1 MALASISCILA
12 LFSACAL
19 VLYFVTSTARRRR
32 EVSLPPGPPRLPII
46 GNALDFPS
54 KNMGRVLKGMSDKYG
69 DIVYLEVLGQPM
81 VLLGTHEAAN
91 DLMEKRSYKYSDRP
105 PSAMSYIAG
114 WDWAMPLLHYGS
126 WWRRSRRVFHDC
138 FNAGAIT
145 QYRPVQTEA
154 VHRFLLRLSIDSKPF
169 PEHIKHFI
177 ASTIIRVAYGVD
189 IDKESTPYLSI
200 ATDAMAAF
208 AKTFV
213 PGKYLVEMLPVLR
226 FIPWWVPGAQFKKD
240 GRAWTPLVQKLT
252 DTPWNAC
259 MATIRGGS
267 APPSVVSDL
276 MERASY
282 LDEPTKTEEIQ
293 IAKATAAAAY
303 AGGSDTLYSTLM
315 ALFFAMASYPEV
327 QKRAQRE
334 LDTVVGPSRLPD
346 FDDAPALPYIT
357 AIMKECLRW
366 RIVLPLGLMRRTTE
380 DDEYRG
386 YYIPKGT
393 FIIPNAWAF
402 TRDPRHYP
410 DPEEFRPER
419 YLKDGKMDPE
429 VLDPSDIAFGYGRRA
444 CPGREFA
451 EAMLGVMIASILHTF
466 KISPALDE
474 RGIPLPLE
482 SKMSDGGALS
492 ISEPFEC
499 AITVRSAE
507 AATLIHAAN

>member
-1 MALASISCILA
+1 ME
-12 LFSACAL
+12 LFSLSGFLLVSSVCAL
-19 VLYFVTSTARRRR
+19 VVYFVKSTVRRHQ

-54 KNMGRVLKGMSDKYG
+54 RNMSKILKGLSDKYG
-69 DIVYLEVLGQPM
+69 DVVYLEVFGQPM
-81 VLLGTHEAAN
+81 VLLGTHDAAM

-105 PSAMSYIAG
+105 PSIMSSLAG

-138 FNAGAIT
+138 FNAGVIT
-145 QYRPVQTEA
+145 RYRPVQTEA
-154 VHRFLLRLSIDSKPF
+154 IHRFLLRLSTDPTAF

-177 ASTIIRVAYGVD
+177 ASSIIRVAYGVD
-189 IDKESTPYLSI
+189 IDKERTPYLAI

-208 AKTFV
+208 AATFV
-213 PGKYLVEMLPVLR
+213 PGKYLVETLPILR
-226 FIPWWVPGAQFKKD
+226 FIPGWFPGVQFKKD
-240 GRAWTPLVQKLT
+240 GKVRTPLVQKLT
-252 DTPWNAC
+252 DTPWDAC
-259 MATIRGGS
+259 MAAIRGGG
-267 APPSVVSDL
+267 APPSVVTDL
-276 MERASY
+276 MERASQ
-282 LDEPTKTEEIQ
+282 LEEPTKTEEIQ

-315 ALFFAMASYPEV
+315 TLFFAMASYPQVLE
-327 QKRAQRE
+327 RAHRE
-334 LDTVVGPSRLPD
+334 LDAVVGSSRLPD

-410 DPEEFRPER
+410 NPEEFKPER
-419 YLKDGKMDPE
+419 YLKDGMIDPD
-429 VLDPSDIAFGYGRRA
+429 VQDPNDIAFGYGRRA

-451 EAMLGVMIASILHTF
+451 EAVLFAVMASILHTF
-466 KISPALDE
+466 RISPALDE
-474 RGIPLPLE
+474 RGMPLPLE
-482 SKMSDGGALS
+482 SKMSDGVALS
-492 ISEPFEC
+492 ISEPFKC
-499 AITVRSAE
+499 TIAVRSAE
-507 AATLIHAAN
+507 AEALINAAN

>member
-1 MALASISCILA
+1 MQLVSISGFFVL
-12 LFSACAL
+12 SSVCAL
-19 VLYFVTSTARRRR
+19 VVYCIASTVRRRR
-32 EVSLPPGPPRLPII
+32 EVSLPPGPPRLPIV

-54 KNMGRVLKGMSDKYG
+54 RNMSKVLEGLSDKYG
-69 DIVYLEVLGQPM
+69 DVVYLEVFGQAM
-81 VLLGTHEAAN
+81 ILLGTHDAAM

-105 PSAMSYIAG
+105 PSAMSCLAG
-114 WDWAMPLLHYGS
+114 WDWAMPSLHYGS

-154 VHRFLLRLSIDSKPF
+154 IHRFLLRLSTDPKVF

-177 ASTIIRVAYGVD
+177 ASSIIRVAYGVD
-189 IDKESTPYLSI
+189 IDKESTPYLAI

-208 AKTFV
+208 AATFV
-213 PGKYLVEMLPVLR
+213 PGKYLVEMFPNLR

-240 GRAWTPLVQKLT
+240 GRARTPLVQKLT
-252 DTPWNAC
+252 DTPWEAC
-259 MATIRGGS
+259 MATINGGA
-267 APPSVVSDL
+267 APPSVVTDL
-276 MERASY
+276 MERASH
-282 LDEPTKTEEIQ
+282 LDEPTKTEGIQ

-315 ALFFAMASYPEV
+315 TLFFAMASYPEV
-327 QKRAQRE
+327 QERAQRE

-346 FDDAPALPYIT
+346 FDDAPSLPYIT
-357 AIMKECLRW
+357 AIMRECLRW

-393 FIIPNAWAF
+393 SVIPNAWAF

-410 DPEEFRPER
+410 DPEEFKPER
-419 YLKDGKMDPE
+419 YLKDGQIHPN

-451 EAMLGVMIASILHTF
+451 EAVLLVVMASILHTL

-474 RGIPLPLE
+474 RGMPLTPE
-482 SKMSDGGALS
+482 SKMSDGGVLS

-499 AITVRSAE
+499 TIKARSAE
-507 AATLIHAAN
+507 AEALIHAAN